1 MSEMDKSP
9 RLFVDAPLAAGQSVT
24 LDRAQSHYLQNV
36 MRKGEGDVLR
46 LFNRGDGE
54 WSARIASTRK
64 NAVEMECLSLLRP
77 ALLPPDIDYFFAPL
91 KSARLDYVAQK
102 ACEMGVRRLRPIMTQ
117 HTVAGRVNLERL
129 QANVVE
135 AAEQCELTSLPQVLE
150 PVGFDKMI
158 AGWEA
163 SRRLIFCDEQAAG
176 QPALAAL
183 QAIST
188 DTPLALLIGPEGGF
202 SAGERAQLLKL
213 PGVIVLPLGPRIL
226 RADTAAVAALALVQA
241 VIGDWR

>member
-1 MSEMDKSP
+1 MSDMDKSP
-9 RLFVDAPLAAGQSVT
+9 RLFVEAPLGAGQRVT

-46 LFNRGDGE
+46 LFNRTDGE
-54 WSARIASTRK
+54 WSARIASARK
-64 NAVEMECLSLLRP
+64 NGVEVACLSLLRP
-77 ALLPPDIDYFFAPL
+77 ALLPPDIDYLFAPL

-102 ACEMGVRRLRPIMTQ
+102 ACEMGVRRLRPILTQ

-150 PVGFDKMI
+150 PLGFDKMI
-158 AGWEA
+158 AGWQA
-163 SRRLIFCDEQAAG
+163 GRRLIFCDEQAAG

-183 QAIST
+183 QAIPP

-202 SAGERAQLLKL
+202 SAGERAQLIKF

>member
-1 MSEMDKSP
+1 MRETEKSP
-9 RLFVDAPLAAGQSVT
+9 RLFVEAPLGAGLT
-24 LDRAQSHYLQNV
+24 LTLERAQSHYLQNV
-36 MRKGEGDVLR
+36 MRKGEGDLLR

-54 WSARIASTRK
+54 WAARITGARK
-64 NAVEMECLSLLRP
+64 NALEIACDSLLRP
-77 ALLPPDIDYFFAPL
+77 ALLPPDIDYLFAPL

-117 HTVAGRVNLERL
+117 HTVGARVNMERL

-150 PVGFDKMI
+150 PLGFDKMI
-158 AGWEA
+158 AGWQA
-163 SRRLIFCDEQAAG
+163 GRRPIFCDEQAAG

-183 QAIST
+183 QAVPPG
-188 DTPLALLIGPEGGF
+188 TPLALILGPEGGF
-202 SAGERAQLLKL
+202 SAGERAQMLKL
-213 PGVIVLPLGPRIL
+213 PDVIVLPLGPRIL
-226 RADTAAVAALALVQA
+226 RADTAAVAALALVQS

>member
-1 MSEMDKSP
+1 MRETEKSP
-9 RLFVDAPLAAGQSVT
+9 RLFVEAPLGAGLT
-24 LDRAQSHYLQNV
+24 LTLERAQSHYLQNV
-36 MRKGEGDVLR
+36 MRKGEGDLLR

-54 WSARIASTRK
+54 WAARITGARK
-64 NAVEMECLSLLRP
+64 NALEITCDSLLRP
-77 ALLPPDIDYFFAPL
+77 ALLPPDIDYLFAPL

-117 HTVAGRVNLERL
+117 HTVGARVNMERL

-150 PVGFDKMI
+150 PLGFDKMI
-158 AGWEA
+158 AGWQA
-163 SRRLIFCDEQAAG
+163 GRRPIFCDEQAAG

-183 QAIST
+183 QAVPPG
-188 DTPLALLIGPEGGF
+188 TPLALILGPEGGF
-202 SAGERAQLLKL
+202 SAGERAQMLKL
-213 PGVIVLPLGPRIL
+213 PDVIVLPLGPRIL
-226 RADTAAVAALALVQA
+226 RADTAAVAALALVQS